1 MELIRAKLSHQSCH
15 HLEELLVIQLLR
27 APGNV
32 ETIRNMTQLWTG
44 INDDKTQLLKKD
56 QLNIDKSEIAEV
68 MFSNV
73 AGARGSGGEG
83 ARSKINSCKP

>member
-1 MELIRAKLSHQSCH
+1 
-15 HLEELLVIQLLR
+15 
-27 APGNV
+27 
-32 ETIRNMTQLWTG
+32 MTQLSTG

-68 MFSNV
+68 MFSNL